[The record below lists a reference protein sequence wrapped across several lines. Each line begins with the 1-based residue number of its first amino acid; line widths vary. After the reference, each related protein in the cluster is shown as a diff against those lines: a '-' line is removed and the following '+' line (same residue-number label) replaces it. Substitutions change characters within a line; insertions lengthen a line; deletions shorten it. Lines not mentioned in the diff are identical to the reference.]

1 MQHSDGRDAR
11 DWAAQRTEAARIHA
25 ERLQQRRDAEHD
37 RAEALLARF
46 VAAAHQQNLPT
57 QPLRVQGYGGK
68 SSARTPLHVLESL
81 SVTALVLYGS
91 QDAITGAK
99 EHEAMAAALGTEA
112 VVVDG
117 AGHLSAVEAPDQV
130 AAALTDLYRRSTQG
144 TQAGPA

>member
-68 SSARTPLHVLESL
+68 SSARTPLHGWYLRRNATAGVSTDGQFYILTAPLSVLDRLRGLHPPPSRPPMVLGAGGKDGESL
-81 SVTALVLYGS
+81 DL
-91 QDAITGAK
+91 
-99 EHEAMAAALGTEA
+99 TEA
-112 VVVDG
+112 LERLLPGWD
-117 AGHLSAVEAPDQV
+117 
-130 AAALTDLYRRSTQG
+130 TQD
-144 TQAGPA
+144 